1 MKDASGSEFAFPSGS
16 LARRI
21 RQRKQPVQA
30 RAQGTVAAVVEA
42 TLQVLVAEGYA
53 ALTTT
58 RVAARAGVSVGTLYQ
73 YFPDKR
79 SLVTALKVQ
88 YFELIVSRIAEAAR
102 RSAGLPLEP
111 AVRAMVRA
119 LLEVKRKHH
128 DLTIALREPM
138 LEAGGDA
145 IVREATGRLAAEVQ
159 RVLEAAAPGLA
170 DASTAAA
177 TLVAAIEGVV
187 GAVVYTAPRRLKE
200 PELEEELVALAVG
213 YIQARRGRPP

>member
-1 MKDASGSEFAFPSGS
+1 MKHTSVSEFAFPSGP

-30 RAQGTVAAVVEA
+30 RAQVTVEAVLEA

-58 RVAARAGVSVGTLYQ
+58 RVATRAGVSVGTLYQ

-88 YFELIVSRIAEAAR
+88 YFELIVGRIAEAAR
-102 RSAGLPLEP
+102 ASSGLPLEP
-111 AVRAMVRA
+111 AIRAMVRT
-119 LLEVKRKHH
+119 LLAVKREHH
-128 DLTIALREPM
+128 DLTMALREPM

-145 IVREATGRLAAEVQ
+145 IVREATGRLVAEV
-159 RVLEAAAPGLA
+159 RHVLEGAAPDLA
-170 DASTAAA
+170 DAETAAA

-187 GAVVYTAPRRLKE
+187 GTVVYTAPQRLKE
-200 PELEEELVALAVG
+200 PGLEEELVSLAVG
-213 YIQARRGRPP
+213 YIEARRTRVG